1 LHAIGSD
8 AAKLTHD
15 FLLNLHIVDFSLS
28 APSPASL
35 SVAPGG
41 TTPAASL
48 SISAAGSFTGS
59 VALTCSNLPA
69 AGACHFQPSGSVS
82 PTKTSP
88 VTVTLMVSTTSTTP
102 LGTFPVTII
111 ATTQGATAKTQT
123 LSLVVTTSPDYSLSI
138 ANPSLTTSVN
148 SSAQFN
154 GTLTALNGYASTV
167 ALSCGTGSPTCT
179 INPSSATPSTAGT
192 PFTVTVSSNLSQ
204 SYSFNIAGVGTDAA
218 AMAHS
223 VPVAFTATPNQ
234 TFDFTMGITPGSASE
249 PAGQPAI
256 FSLDVSP
263 TTGSF
268 PNNLSFACSKL
279 PALTTCGFNPIQVG
293 AGSETSA
300 VTFTLATTAAVPA
313 ARSALL
319 ATLFL
324 SFPLA
329 GLICLKRPNAR
340 GDVRR
345 HGLAILFLILTLALL
360 SCGGGLRG
368 NGGGGSGSPGTPAGT
383 YTITVTAI
391 CGSVTHAA
399 QVSLTVTP

>member
-1 LHAIGSD
+1 
-8 AAKLTHD
+8 
-15 FLLNLHIVDFSLS
+15 
-28 APSPASL
+28 
-35 SVAPGG
+35 
-41 TTPAASL
+41 
-48 SISAAGSFTGS
+48 
-59 VALTCSNLPA
+59 
-69 AGACHFQPSGSVS
+69 
-82 PTKTSP
+82 
-88 VTVTLMVSTTSTTP
+88 
-102 LGTFPVTII
+102 
-111 ATTQGATAKTQT
+111 
-123 LSLVVTTSPDYSLSI
+123 
-138 ANPSLTTSVN
+138 
-148 SSAQFN
+148 
-154 GTLTALNGYASTV
+154 
-167 ALSCGTGSPTCT
+167 
-179 INPSSATPSTAGT
+179 
-192 PFTVTVSSNLSQ
+192 VTVSSNVSQ

-313 ARSALL
+313 ARSAIL
-319 ATLFL
+319 ATLFF

-340 GDVRR
+340 GDVRW
-345 HGLAILFLILTLALL
+345 HGLAILSLILTLALL
-360 SCGGGLRG
+360 SCGGGLQG